1 MDVFVLQSV
10 NYNEIKNLK
19 LYYSDIKTVIINFI
33 YKEIKKEVKNLEEK
47 ITKIKKIDLNKIY
60 FYDTYINLKNINNYT
75 DEELE
80 KRCLLFNNEKLRI
93 IKSTN
98 VIRIDKNKILDEIN
112 KMNNIKPLKKKI
124 NPTWIFNKY
133 YEQIKKYKRYSF
145 LNTDV
150 MNLLDL
156 DKNKIYTNL
165 NISKQLFD
173 IFLSGYSNMLKENIQ
188 NIYKIFGHNLYC
200 TNYWLKYCSGYYL
213 YRGDNYIINNTDTEI
228 KLINL
233 LKKDLYNT
241 KDYCLKIKKDFYIK
255 FDIDYCIK
263 YNFKYNKIYLLSDI
277 LKKVDS
283 KKLRKN
289 YFIHWFPSFVKLDLI
304 NEKYVIIKKIIKIQK
319 FYKKYFK

>member
-200 TNYWLKYCSGYYL
+200 TNYLQELRL
-213 YRGDNYIINNTDTEI
+213 YDCHQITDNGMKAIAETIGHSLT
-228 KLINL
+228 LVA
-233 LKKDLYNT
+233 
-241 KDYCLKIKKDFYIK
+241 
-255 FDIDYCIK
+255 
-263 YNFKYNKIYLLSDI
+263 SDAPMP
-277 LKKVDS
+277 LPLNQS
-283 KKLRKN
+283 
-289 YFIHWFPSFVKLDLI
+289 
-304 NEKYVIIKKIIKIQK
+304 
-319 FYKKYFK
+319 